1 VREAD
6 ARVDAQEAEARDR
19 AEMSRMRQIA
29 SISERAKHVA
39 ELERTRVAE
48 GFYDPQ
54 RLARMQDER
63 KVNPNPAIY
72 RSPCQPPPCKASCL
86 DSSNSYGILS
96 YDAVS
101 NICNAVPAGTRG
113 GGA

>member
-1 VREAD
+1 MSRPTEAVLDDYTRKMREREAMVREAD
-6 ARVDAQEAEARDR
+6 ARVASLEAEARDR
-19 AEMSRMRQIA
+19 AEMSRKRQTA

-63 KVNPNPAIY
+63 KVNPA
-72 RSPCQPPPCKASCL
+72 RLLAASSTTLQKPL
-86 DSSNSYGILS
+86 DLYGIL
-96 YDAVS
+96 
-101 NICNAVPAGTRG
+101 
-113 GGA
+113 